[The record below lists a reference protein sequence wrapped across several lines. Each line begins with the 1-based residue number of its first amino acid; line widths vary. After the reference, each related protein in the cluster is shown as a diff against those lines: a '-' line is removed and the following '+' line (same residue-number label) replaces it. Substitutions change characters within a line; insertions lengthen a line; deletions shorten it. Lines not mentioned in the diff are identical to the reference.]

1 MLNKFKILIFII
13 FIFQSNILLA
23 QDQFNFDV
31 TEIEIK
37 ENGNKFFGLKRGTI
51 TTDSG
56 LVINADKFI
65 YDKILNILDA
75 EGNVKIIDKLNNY
88 TIYTSK
94 ITYLKNDEIIFTKGD
109 SKAVNDNTVILAQ
122 EFKYLK
128 KTNLLIAKNKVTI
141 DDPDED
147 IVIFSQEITYDQN
160 KNVIF
165 TEGFTEA
172 RVQNKYNFY
181 SKNVFYNKQNAELSS
196 KKKTQ
201 VLDDKYN
208 LYELDKFNYSK
219 KEFLLKG
226 ENVKIKTNFNSNI
239 NSDEYFFESGFF
251 DLDNR
256 NFNAS
261 NTKISMQKSIFGNIE
276 NDPRLFGVTSFKEG
290 KITQV
295 NKGMFTSCKKR
306 EGCPPW
312 SIQAQKIIHDKK
324 KKQLIYDHA
333 FIKVYDFPIV
343 YFPKFFHP
351 DPTVKRQ
358 SGLLKPIL
366 NESEILG
373 SSLQLPYFKILSTDR
388 DITFRP
394 NIFNN
399 NIFMLQ
405 NEYREKTENSTL
417 IADFAFTNGY
427 KSSLSNKKK
436 SISHL
441 FAKYKSNLN
450 LNNFISSKLN
460 INLEKVT
467 NDTYL
472 KVFDGNLSEMAVRPD
487 KNNLISSIDLSL
499 EHDDFNFSTGLT
511 SYETLSG
518 KNSDRYQYVL
528 PYFNFSKN
536 LFENQDLFNI
546 SFNSSGS
553 NNLKNTNNLRSRI
566 VNDINIES
574 NDYIFDSGLKNK
586 FGTYLKN
593 LNTTGKNDDLYK
605 SSPQV
610 ELMGIFEMSSSL
622 PLIKYGEMFNDYIE
636 PKISFRF
643 NPSDMKDH
651 SNSSRKINTSNI
663 FEINRLGLTDTFEEG
678 KSLTIGF
685 EYKKERIENINN
697 YFGFKVGSVFRHDD
711 EVRIPSSSSIKQSGD
726 LIGSVEGNL
735 NKNFNF
741 SYDFAIDNNYKTL
754 EYNSFNADFN
764 FNKFSTGIKFI
775 EENGKIGDANSI
787 ENTLSYKF
795 DENNYLSFN
804 TRRNRK
810 INFTEFYDLIYEY
823 KNDCLTAGIK
833 FKKTYY
839 QDRDL
844 LPTENLI
851 FSITLFP
858 ITTYEKDFNN
868 LQETIDRLKE

>member
-1 MLNKFKILIFII
+1 MLNKFKILIFIL
-13 FIFQSNILLA
+13 FIFQFNILLA

-75 EGNVKIIDKLNNY
+75 QGNVKIIDKLNNY
-88 TIYTSK
+88 TIYTNK

-141 DDPDED
+141 NDPDED

-219 KEFLLKG
+219 KDFLLKG

-295 NKGMFTSCKKR
+295 NKGIFTSCKKR

-324 KKQLIYDHA
+324 KKQLIYDNA
-333 FIKVYDFPIV
+333 FLKVYDFPIV

-366 NESEILG
+366 NESETLG

-663 FEINRLGLTDTFEEG
+663 FEINRLGLADTFEEG

-726 LIGSVEGNL
+726 LIGSIQSNL
-735 NKNFNF
+735 NKNLNF

-787 ENTLSYKF
+787 ENTLRYNF

-810 INFTEFYDLIYEY
+810 ISFTEYYNLIYEY

-833 FKKTYY
+833 YKKTYY

-844 LPTENLI
+844 LPTENFMI
-851 FSITLFP
+851 SITLFP
-858 ITTYEKDFNN
+858 LTTYETNFDG
-868 LQETIDRLKE
+868 IR

>member
-75 EGNVKIIDKLNNY
+75 HGNVKIIDKLNNY
-88 TIYTSK
+88 TIYTNK

-295 NKGMFTSCKKR
+295 NKGIFTSCKKR

-333 FIKVYDFPIV
+333 FLKVYDFPIV

-487 KNNLISSIDLSL
+487 KNNLTSSIDLSL

-643 NPSDMKDH
+643 NPSNMKDY

-726 LIGSVEGNL
+726 LIGSIQSNL
-735 NKNFNF
+735 NKNLNF

-787 ENTLSYKF
+787 ENTLRYNF

-810 INFTEFYDLIYEY
+810 ISFTEYYNLIYEY

-833 FKKTYY
+833 YNKTFY

-844 LPTENLI
+844 LPAENFM

-858 ITTYEKDFNN
+858 LTTYETNFDGI
-868 LQETIDRLKE
+868 Q

>member
-75 EGNVKIIDKLNNY
+75 QGNVKIIDKFNNY
-88 TIYTSK
+88 TIYTNK

-295 NKGMFTSCKKR
+295 NKGIFTSCKKR

-324 KKQLIYDHA
+324 KKQLIYDNA
-333 FIKVYDFPIV
+333 FLKVYDFPIV

-366 NESEILG
+366 NESETLG

-643 NPSDMKDH
+643 NPSDMKDY

-735 NKNFNF
+735 NKNLNF

-787 ENTLSYKF
+787 ENTLRYNF

-810 INFTEFYDLIYEY
+810 ISFTEYYNLIYEY

-833 FKKTYY
+833 YNKTFY

-844 LPTENLI
+844 LPAENFM

-858 ITTYEKDFNN
+858 LTTYETNFDGI
-868 LQETIDRLKE
+868 Q

>member
-1 MLNKFKILIFII
+1 MLNKFKILIFIL
-13 FIFQSNILLA
+13 FIFQFNILQA

-37 ENGNKFFGLKRGTI
+37 ENGNKFFGLKRGKI

-75 EGNVKIIDKLNNY
+75 QGNVKIIDKFNNY
-88 TIYTSK
+88 TIYTNK

-290 KITQV
+290 EITQV
-295 NKGMFTSCKKR
+295 NKGIFTSCKKR

-324 KKQLIYDHA
+324 KKQLIYDNA
-333 FIKVYDFPIV
+333 FLKVYDFPIV

-643 NPSDMKDH
+643 NPSNMKDY

-735 NKNFNF
+735 NKNLNF

-787 ENTLSYKF
+787 ENTLRYNF

-810 INFTEFYDLIYEY
+810 ISFTEYYNLIYEY

-833 FKKTYY
+833 YNKTYY

-844 LPTENLI
+844 LPTENFMI
-851 FSITLFP
+851 SITLFP
-858 ITTYEKDFNN
+858 LTTYETNFDG
-868 LQETIDRLKE
+868 IR

>member
-75 EGNVKIIDKLNNY
+75 QGNVKIIDKLNNY
-88 TIYTSK
+88 TIYTNK

-219 KEFLLKG
+219 KDFLLKG

-711 EVRIPSSSSIKQSGD
+711 QVRIPSSSSIKQSGD
-726 LIGSVEGNL
+726 LIGSIQSNL
-735 NKNFNF
+735 NKNLNF

-787 ENTLSYKF
+787 ENTLRYNF

-810 INFTEFYDLIYEY
+810 ISFTEYYNLIYEY

-833 FKKTYY
+833 YNKTFY

-844 LPTENLI
+844 LPAENFM

-858 ITTYEKDFNN
+858 LTTYETNFDGI
-868 LQETIDRLKE
+868 Q

>member
-1 MLNKFKILIFII
+1 MKNKINKIIYL
-13 FIFQSNILLA
+13 FIFLLLSFSA
-23 QDQFNFDV
+23 NSQEQFNFDV
-31 TEIEIK
+31 TQIDIL
-37 ENGNKFFGLKRGTI
+37 ENGNKFIGTKRGTI

-56 LVINADKFI
+56 VVINADKFI
-65 YDKILNILDA
+65 YNKILNILDA
-75 EGNVKIIDKLNNY
+75 QGDIKIIDKFNNF
-88 TIYTSK
+88 TIYTNE
-94 ITYLKNDEIIFTKGD
+94 ITYLKNNEIIFTKGD
-109 SKAVNDNTVILAQ
+109 SRADNDNTTILAQ

-128 KTNLLIAKNKVTI
+128 KNNLLIAKNKVKI
-141 DDPDED
+141 DDADED
-147 IVIFSQEITYDQN
+147 IVIFSKEITYDQN
-160 KNVIF
+160 KNIIF

-181 SKNVFYNKQNAELSS
+181 SNNVFYNKQNTELAS

-201 VLDDKYN
+201 ILDDKFN
-208 LYELDKFNYSK
+208 LYELDEFNYSK

-226 ENVKIKTNFNSNI
+226 KNIKIKTNINSNN
-239 NSDEYFFESGFF
+239 NSDEYFFDSGFF
-251 DLDNR
+251 DLNNR
-256 NFNAS
+256 NFDAG
-261 NTKISMQKSIFGNIE
+261 NTKISMKKTIFGNIE
-276 NDPRLFGVTSFKEG
+276 NDPRLLGVRSFKEG
-290 KITQV
+290 EITQV
-295 NKGMFTSCKKR
+295 NKGIFTSCKKR

-324 KKQLIYDHA
+324 KKKLIYDHA
-333 FIKVYDFPIV
+333 LLKVYDFPIV

-366 NESEILG
+366 NESKILG
-373 SSLQLPYFKILSTDR
+373 SSLQLPYFKNLSTNR

-394 NIFNN
+394 NIFNKD
-399 NIFMLQ
+399 IFMLQ
-405 NEYREKTENSTL
+405 NEYREKRKNSTL
-417 IADFAFTNGY
+417 LADFAFTKGY
-427 KSSLSNKKK
+427 KSSLSNEEK

-450 LNNFISSKLN
+450 LDNFISSKLN

-472 KVFDGNLSEMAVRPD
+472 KVFDGNLSEMVIRPN
-487 KNNLISSIDLSL
+487 KNNLTSSIDLSL

-643 NPSDMKDH
+643 NPSDMKDY

-663 FEINRLGLTDTFEEG
+663 FEINRLGLADTFEEG

-735 NKNFNF
+735 NKNLNF

-775 EENGKIGDANSI
+775 EENGKVGDANSI
-787 ENTLSYKF
+787 ENTLRYNF

-810 INFTEFYDLIYEY
+810 INLTEYYDLIYEY

-833 FKKTYY
+833 YNKTYY

-844 LPTENLI
+844 QPTENFMI
-851 FSITLFP
+851 SITLFP
-858 ITTYEKDFNN
+858 LTTYETNFDGI
-868 LQETIDRLKE
+868 Q

>member
-201 VLDDKYN
+201 VLDDKYT

-366 NESEILG
+366 NESETLG

-636 PKISFRF
+636 PKISLRF
-643 NPSDMKDH
+643 NPSDMKDY

-663 FEINRLGLTDTFEEG
+663 FEINRLGLVDTFEEG

-697 YFGFKVGSVFRHDD
+697 YFRFKVGSVFRND
-711 EVRIPSSSSIKQSGD
+711 EEERIPSSSSIKQSGD

-735 NKNFNF
+735 NENFNF

-787 ENTLSYKF
+787 ENTLRYNF

-810 INFTEFYDLIYEY
+810 ISFTEYYNLIYEY

-833 FKKTYY
+833 YNKTYY

-844 LPTENLI
+844 LPTENFMI
-851 FSITLFP
+851 SITLFP
-858 ITTYEKDFNN
+858 LTTYETNFDGI
-868 LQETIDRLKE
+868 Q

>member
-1 MLNKFKILIFII
+1 MLNKFKILIFIL
-13 FIFQSNILLA
+13 FIFQFNILQA

-75 EGNVKIIDKLNNY
+75 QGNVKIIDKLNNY
-88 TIYTSK
+88 TIYTNK

-141 DDPDED
+141 NDPDED

-219 KEFLLKG
+219 KDFLLKG

-295 NKGMFTSCKKR
+295 NKGIFTSCKKR

-324 KKQLIYDHA
+324 KKQLIYDNA
-333 FIKVYDFPIV
+333 FLKVYDFPIV

-427 KSSLSNKKK
+427 KSSLSNKKN

-726 LIGSVEGNL
+726 LIGSIQSNL
-735 NKNFNF
+735 NKNLNF

-787 ENTLSYKF
+787 ENTLRYNF

-810 INFTEFYDLIYEY
+810 ISFTEYYNLIYEY

-833 FKKTYY
+833 YNKTYY

-844 LPTENLI
+844 LPTENFMI
-851 FSITLFP
+851 SITLFP
-858 ITTYEKDFNN
+858 LTTYETNFDG
-868 LQETIDRLKE
+868 IR

>member
-1 MLNKFKILIFII
+1 MLNKFKILIFIL
-13 FIFQSNILLA
+13 FIFQFNILQA

-37 ENGNKFFGLKRGTI
+37 ENGNKFFGLKRGKI

-75 EGNVKIIDKLNNY
+75 HGNVKIIDKLNNY
-88 TIYTSK
+88 TIYTNK

-261 NTKISMQKSIFGNIE
+261 NTKISMQKGIFGNIE

-295 NKGMFTSCKKR
+295 NKGIFTSCKKR

-366 NESEILG
+366 NESETLG

-643 NPSDMKDH
+643 NPSNMKDY

-663 FEINRLGLTDTFEEG
+663 FEINRLGLADTFEEG

-735 NKNFNF
+735 NKNLNF

-787 ENTLSYKF
+787 ENTLRYNF

-810 INFTEFYDLIYEY
+810 ISFTEYYNLIYEY

-833 FKKTYY
+833 YNKTFY

-844 LPTENLI
+844 LPAENFM

-858 ITTYEKDFNN
+858 LTTYETNFDGI
-868 LQETIDRLKE
+868 Q

>member
-88 TIYTSK
+88 TIYTNK

-219 KEFLLKG
+219 KDFLLKG

-366 NESEILG
+366 NESETLG

-643 NPSDMKDH
+643 NPSDMKDY

-663 FEINRLGLTDTFEEG
+663 FEINRLGLADTFEEG

-735 NKNFNF
+735 NENLNF

-787 ENTLSYKF
+787 ENTLRYNF

-810 INFTEFYDLIYEY
+810 ISFTEYYNLIYEY

-833 FKKTYY
+833 YNKTYY

-844 LPTENLI
+844 LPTENFMI
-851 FSITLFP
+851 SITLFP
-858 ITTYEKDFNN
+858 LTTYETNFDGI
-868 LQETIDRLKE
+868 Q

>member
-37 ENGNKFFGLKRGTI
+37 ENGNKFFGLKRGSI

-75 EGNVKIIDKLNNY
+75 QGNVKIIDKLNNY
-88 TIYTSK
+88 TIYTNK

-366 NESEILG
+366 NESETLG

-643 NPSDMKDH
+643 NPSDMKDY

-711 EVRIPSSSSIKQSGD
+711 QVRIPSSSSIKQSGD
-726 LIGSVEGNL
+726 LIGSIQSNL
-735 NKNFNF
+735 NKNLNF
-741 SYDFAIDNNYKTL
+741 SYDFAIDNNYKTF

-787 ENTLSYKF
+787 ENTLRYNF

-810 INFTEFYDLIYEY
+810 ISFTEYYNLIYEY

-833 FKKTYY
+833 YNKTYY

-844 LPTENLI
+844 LPTENFMI
-851 FSITLFP
+851 SITLFP
-858 ITTYEKDFNN
+858 LTTYETNFDGI
-868 LQETIDRLKE
+868 Q

>member
-37 ENGNKFFGLKRGTI
+37 ENGNKFFGLKRGSI

-75 EGNVKIIDKLNNY
+75 QGNVKIIDKLNNY
-88 TIYTSK
+88 TIYTNK

-643 NPSDMKDH
+643 NPSDMKDY

-663 FEINRLGLTDTFEEG
+663 FEINRLGLADTFEEG

-726 LIGSVEGNL
+726 LIGSIQSNL
-735 NKNFNF
+735 NKNLNF

-787 ENTLSYKF
+787 ENTLRYNF

-810 INFTEFYDLIYEY
+810 ISFTEYYNLIYEY

-833 FKKTYY
+833 YNKTFY

-844 LPTENLI
+844 LPAENFM

-858 ITTYEKDFNN
+858 LTTYETNFDGI
-868 LQETIDRLKE
+868 Q

>member
-1 MLNKFKILIFII
+1 MLNKFKILFFIL
-13 FIFQSNILLA
+13 FIFQFNILLA

-56 LVINADKFI
+56 LVINADRFI

-75 EGNVKIIDKLNNY
+75 QGNVKIIDKLNNY
-88 TIYTSK
+88 TIYTNK

-219 KEFLLKG
+219 KDFLLKG

-324 KKQLIYDHA
+324 KKQLIYDNA
-333 FIKVYDFPIV
+333 FLKVYDFPIV

-643 NPSDMKDH
+643 NPSDMKDY

-787 ENTLSYKF
+787 ENTLRYNF

-810 INFTEFYDLIYEY
+810 ISFTEYYNLIYEY

-833 FKKTYY
+833 YNKTFY

-844 LPTENLI
+844 LPTENFMI
-851 FSITLFP
+851 SITLFP
-858 ITTYEKDFNN
+858 LTTYETNFDG
-868 LQETIDRLKE
+868 IR

>member
-13 FIFQSNILLA
+13 FIFQFNILLA

-51 TTDSG
+51 TTENG

-88 TIYTSK
+88 TIYTNK

-201 VLDDKYN
+201 VLDDKNN

-219 KEFLLKG
+219 KDFLLKG

-261 NTKISMQKSIFGNIE
+261 NTKISMQKGIFGNIE

-472 KVFDGNLSEMAVRPD
+472 KVFDGNLSEMIIRPN
-487 KNNLISSIDLSL
+487 KNNLTSSIDLSL

-643 NPSDMKDH
+643 NPSDMKDY

-663 FEINRLGLTDTFEEG
+663 FEINRLGLADTFEEG

-697 YFGFKVGSVFRHDD
+697 YFRFKVGSVFRND
-711 EVRIPSSSSIKQSGD
+711 EEERIPSSSSIKQSGD

-735 NKNFNF
+735 NENLNF

-787 ENTLSYKF
+787 ENTLRYNF

-810 INFTEFYDLIYEY
+810 ISFTEYYNLIYEY

-833 FKKTYY
+833 YNKTYY

-844 LPTENLI
+844 LPTENFMI
-851 FSITLFP
+851 SITLFP
-858 ITTYEKDFNN
+858 LTTYETNFDGI
-868 LQETIDRLKE
+868 Q

>member
-1 MLNKFKILIFII
+1 MLNKFKILIFIL
-13 FIFQSNILLA
+13 FIFQFNILQA

-88 TIYTSK
+88 TIYTNK

-219 KEFLLKG
+219 KDFLLKG

-295 NKGMFTSCKKR
+295 NKGIFTSCKKR

-333 FIKVYDFPIV
+333 FLKVYDFPIV

-366 NESEILG
+366 NESETLG

-643 NPSDMKDH
+643 NPSDMKDY

-663 FEINRLGLTDTFEEG
+663 FEINRLGLADTFEEG

-735 NKNFNF
+735 NKNLNF

-787 ENTLSYKF
+787 ENTLRYNF

-810 INFTEFYDLIYEY
+810 ISFTEYYNLIYEY

-833 FKKTYY
+833 YNKTYY

-844 LPTENLI
+844 LPTENFMI
-851 FSITLFP
+851 SITLFP
-858 ITTYEKDFNN
+858 LTTYETNFDG
-868 LQETIDRLKE
+868 IR

>member
-88 TIYTSK
+88 TIYTNK

-324 KKQLIYDHA
+324 KKQLIYDNA
-333 FIKVYDFPIV
+333 FLKVYDFPIV

-366 NESEILG
+366 NESETLG

-643 NPSDMKDH
+643 NPSDMKDY

-726 LIGSVEGNL
+726 LIGSIQSNL
-735 NKNFNF
+735 NKNLNF

-787 ENTLSYKF
+787 ENTLRYNF

-810 INFTEFYDLIYEY
+810 ISFTEYYNLIYEY

-833 FKKTYY
+833 YNKTYY

-844 LPTENLI
+844 LPTENFMI
-851 FSITLFP
+851 SITLFP
-858 ITTYEKDFNN
+858 LTTYETNFDGI
-868 LQETIDRLKE
+868 Q

>member
-1 MLNKFKILIFII
+1 MLNKFKILIFIL
-13 FIFQSNILLA
+13 FIFQFNILQA

-75 EGNVKIIDKLNNY
+75 QGNVKIIDKFNNH
-88 TIYTSK
+88 TIYTNK

-219 KEFLLKG
+219 KDFLLKG

-295 NKGMFTSCKKR
+295 NKGIFTSCKKR

-324 KKQLIYDHA
+324 KKQLIYDNA
-333 FIKVYDFPIV
+333 FLKVYDFPIV

-366 NESEILG
+366 NESETLG

-726 LIGSVEGNL
+726 LIGSIQSNL
-735 NKNFNF
+735 NKNLNF

-787 ENTLSYKF
+787 ENTLRYNF

-810 INFTEFYDLIYEY
+810 ISFTEYYNLIYEY

-833 FKKTYY
+833 YNKTYY

-844 LPTENLI
+844 LPTENFMI
-851 FSITLFP
+851 SITLFP
-858 ITTYEKDFNN
+858 LTTYETNFDGI
-868 LQETIDRLKE
+868 Q

>member
-1 MLNKFKILIFII
+1 MLNKFKILFFIL
-13 FIFQSNILLA
+13 FIFQFNILLA

-37 ENGNKFFGLKRGTI
+37 ENGNKFFGLKRGKI
-51 TTDSG
+51 ITDSG

-75 EGNVKIIDKLNNY
+75 QGNVKIIDKLNNY
-88 TIYTSK
+88 TIYTNK

-128 KTNLLIAKNKVTI
+128 KTNLLIAKDKVTI
-141 DDPDED
+141 NDPDED

-219 KEFLLKG
+219 KDFLLKG

-256 NFNAS
+256 NFNAG

-427 KSSLSNKKK
+427 KSSSSNKKK

-536 LFENQDLFNI
+536 LFENRDLFNI

-697 YFGFKVGSVFRHDD
+697 YCCYYFIIYFK
-711 EVRIPSSSSIKQSGD
+711 
-726 LIGSVEGNL
+726 
-735 NKNFNF
+735 
-741 SYDFAIDNNYKTL
+741 
-754 EYNSFNADFN
+754 
-764 FNKFSTGIKFI
+764 
-775 EENGKIGDANSI
+775 
-787 ENTLSYKF
+787 
-795 DENNYLSFN
+795 
-804 TRRNRK
+804 
-810 INFTEFYDLIYEY
+810 
-823 KNDCLTAGIK
+823 
-833 FKKTYY
+833 
-839 QDRDL
+839 
-844 LPTENLI
+844 
-851 FSITLFP
+851 
-858 ITTYEKDFNN
+858 
-868 LQETIDRLKE
+868 

>member
-88 TIYTSK
+88 TIYTNK

-141 DDPDED
+141 NDPDED

-219 KEFLLKG
+219 KDFLLKG

-324 KKQLIYDHA
+324 KKQLIYDNA
-333 FIKVYDFPIV
+333 FLKVYDFPIV

-366 NESEILG
+366 NESETLG

-643 NPSDMKDH
+643 NPSDMKDY

-663 FEINRLGLTDTFEEG
+663 FEINRLGLADTFEEG

-735 NKNFNF
+735 NKNLNF

-787 ENTLSYKF
+787 ENTLRYNF

-810 INFTEFYDLIYEY
+810 ISFTEYYNLIYEY

-833 FKKTYY
+833 YNKTFY

-844 LPTENLI
+844 LPAENFM

-858 ITTYEKDFNN
+858 LTTYETNFDGI
-868 LQETIDRLKE
+868 Q

>member
-56 LVINADKFI
+56 LVINADRFI
-65 YDKILNILDA
+65 YDKILNTLDA
-75 EGNVKIIDKLNNY
+75 QGNVKIIDKFNNH
-88 TIYTSK
+88 TIYTNK

-219 KEFLLKG
+219 KDFLLKG

-256 NFNAS
+256 NFNAG

-295 NKGMFTSCKKR
+295 NKGIFTSCKKR

-324 KKQLIYDHA
+324 KKQLIYDNA
-333 FIKVYDFPIV
+333 FLKVYDFPIV

-366 NESEILG
+366 NESETLG

-726 LIGSVEGNL
+726 LIGSIQSNL
-735 NKNFNF
+735 NKNLNF

-787 ENTLSYKF
+787 ENTLRYNF

-810 INFTEFYDLIYEY
+810 ISFTEYYNLIYEY

-833 FKKTYY
+833 YNKTYY

-844 LPTENLI
+844 LPTENFMI
-851 FSITLFP
+851 SITLFP
-858 ITTYEKDFNN
+858 LTTYETNFDG
-868 LQETIDRLKE
+868 IR

>member
-75 EGNVKIIDKLNNY
+75 QGNVKIIDKLNNY
-88 TIYTSK
+88 TIYTNK

-295 NKGMFTSCKKR
+295 NKGIFTSCKKR

-726 LIGSVEGNL
+726 LIGSIQSNL
-735 NKNFNF
+735 NKNLNF

-787 ENTLSYKF
+787 ENTLRYNF

-810 INFTEFYDLIYEY
+810 ISFTEYYNLIYEY

-833 FKKTYY
+833 YNKTFY

-844 LPTENLI
+844 LPTENFMI
-851 FSITLFP
+851 SITLFP
-858 ITTYEKDFNN
+858 LTTYETNFDGI
-868 LQETIDRLKE
+868 Q

>member
-75 EGNVKIIDKLNNY
+75 QGNVKIIDKLNNY
-88 TIYTSK
+88 TIYTNK

-295 NKGMFTSCKKR
+295 NKGIFTSCKKR

-324 KKQLIYDHA
+324 KKQLIYDNA
-333 FIKVYDFPIV
+333 FLKVYDFPIV

-366 NESEILG
+366 NESETLG

-643 NPSDMKDH
+643 NPSDMKDY

-663 FEINRLGLTDTFEEG
+663 FEINRLGLADTFEEG

-726 LIGSVEGNL
+726 LIGSIQSNL
-735 NKNFNF
+735 NKNLNF

-787 ENTLSYKF
+787 ENTLRYNF

-810 INFTEFYDLIYEY
+810 ISFTEYYNLIYEY

-833 FKKTYY
+833 YNKTFY

-844 LPTENLI
+844 LPAENFM

-858 ITTYEKDFNN
+858 LTTYETNFDGI
-868 LQETIDRLKE
+868 Q

>member
-1 MLNKFKILIFII
+1 MLNKFKILIFIVV
-13 FIFQSNILLA
+13 IFQSNILLA

-75 EGNVKIIDKLNNY
+75 QGNVKIIDKLNNY
-88 TIYTSK
+88 TIYTNK

-141 DDPDED
+141 NDPDED

-256 NFNAS
+256 NFNAG

-295 NKGMFTSCKKR
+295 NKGIFTSCKKR

-333 FIKVYDFPIV
+333 FLKVYDFPIV

-366 NESEILG
+366 NESETLG

-487 KNNLISSIDLSL
+487 KNNLTSSIDLSL

-643 NPSDMKDH
+643 NPSDMKDY
-651 SNSSRKINTSNI
+651 SNSSRKIDTSNI
-663 FEINRLGLTDTFEEG
+663 FEIDRLGLADTFEEG

-726 LIGSVEGNL
+726 LIGSIESNL
-735 NKNFNF
+735 NKNLNF

-787 ENTLSYKF
+787 ENTLRYNF

-810 INFTEFYDLIYEY
+810 ISFTEYYNLIYEY

-833 FKKTYY
+833 YNKTYY

-844 LPTENLI
+844 LPTENFMI
-851 FSITLFP
+851 SITLFP
-858 ITTYEKDFNN
+858 LTTYETNFDGI
-868 LQETIDRLKE
+868 Q

>member
-1 MLNKFKILIFII
+1 MLNKFKILIFIL
-13 FIFQSNILLA
+13 FIFQFNILLA

-75 EGNVKIIDKLNNY
+75 QGNVKIIDKLNNY
-88 TIYTSK
+88 TIYTNK

-128 KTNLLIAKNKVTI
+128 KTNLLIAKNKVRI

-160 KNVIF
+160 KNIIF

-276 NDPRLFGVTSFKEG
+276 NDPRLFGVTSFKKG

-295 NKGMFTSCKKR
+295 NKGIFTSCKKR

-324 KKQLIYDHA
+324 KKQLIYDNA
-333 FIKVYDFPIV
+333 FLKVYDFPIV

-366 NESEILG
+366 NESETLG

-427 KSSLSNKKK
+427 KSSSSNKKK

-487 KNNLISSIDLSL
+487 KNNLTSSIDLSL

-593 LNTTGKNDDLYK
+593 LNTSGKNDDLYK

-643 NPSDMKDH
+643 NPSNMKDY

-663 FEINRLGLTDTFEEG
+663 FEINRLGLADTFEEG

-726 LIGSVEGNL
+726 LIGSIQSNL
-735 NKNFNF
+735 NKNLNF
-741 SYDFAIDNNYKTL
+741 SYDFAIDNNYKTF

-787 ENTLSYKF
+787 ENTLRYNF

-810 INFTEFYDLIYEY
+810 ISFTEYYNLIYEY

-833 FKKTYY
+833 YNKTYY

-844 LPTENLI
+844 LPTENFMI
-851 FSITLFP
+851 SITLFP
-858 ITTYEKDFNN
+858 LTTYETNFDGI
-868 LQETIDRLKE
+868 Q

>member
-88 TIYTSK
+88 IIYTNK

-172 RVQNKYNFY
+172 IVQNKYNFY

-201 VLDDKYN
+201 VLDDKYT

-251 DLDNR
+251 NLDNR
-256 NFNAS
+256 NFNAGK
-261 NTKISMQKSIFGNIE
+261 TKISMQKSLFGNIE

-685 EYKKERIENINN
+685 EYKKERIKNINN

-711 EVRIPSSSSIKQSGD
+711 QVRIPSSSSIKQSGD
-726 LIGSVEGNL
+726 LIGSIQSNL
-735 NKNFNF
+735 NKNLNF
-741 SYDFAIDNNYKTL
+741 SYDFAIDNNYKTF

-787 ENTLSYKF
+787 ENTLRYNF

-810 INFTEFYDLIYEY
+810 ISFTEYYNLIYEY

-833 FKKTYY
+833 YNKTYY

-844 LPTENLI
+844 LPTENFMI
-851 FSITLFP
+851 SITLFP
-858 ITTYEKDFNN
+858 LTTYESNFDG
-868 LQETIDRLKE
+868 IR

>member
-1 MLNKFKILIFII
+1 MLNKFKILIFIL
-13 FIFQSNILLA
+13 FIFQFNILLA

-75 EGNVKIIDKLNNY
+75 QGNVKIIDKFNNY
-88 TIYTSK
+88 TIYTNK

-295 NKGMFTSCKKR
+295 NKGIFTSCKKR

-333 FIKVYDFPIV
+333 FLKVYDFPIV

-574 NDYIFDSGLKNK
+574 NDYIFDFGLKNK

-726 LIGSVEGNL
+726 LIGSIQSNL
-735 NKNFNF
+735 NKNLNF

-787 ENTLSYKF
+787 ENTLRYNF

-810 INFTEFYDLIYEY
+810 ISFTEYYNLIYEY

-833 FKKTYY
+833 YNKTYY

-844 LPTENLI
+844 LPTENFMI
-851 FSITLFP
+851 SITLFP
-858 ITTYEKDFNN
+858 LTTYETNFDGI
-868 LQETIDRLKE
+868 Q

>member
-1 MLNKFKILIFII
+1 MISKFKILIFII
-13 FIFQSNILLA
+13 VIFQSNILLA
-23 QDQFNFDV
+23 QDQFNFDI

-37 ENGNKFFGLKRGTI
+37 ENGNKFIGLKRGTI

-56 LVINADKFI
+56 VVIDADKFI

-75 EGNVKIIDKLNNY
+75 KGNVKIIDKFNNY
-88 TIYTSK
+88 TIYTNN

-122 EFKYLK
+122 EFKYIK
-128 KTNLLIAKNKVTI
+128 KNNLLIAKNKVKI
-141 DDPDED
+141 DDPEED
-147 IVIFSQEITYDQN
+147 IVIFSEEITYDQN
-160 KNVIF
+160 KNIIF
-165 TEGFTEA
+165 TEDFTEV

-181 SKNVFYNKQNAELSS
+181 SNNVFYNKLTDELSS

-201 VLDDKYN
+201 VLDDKFN
-208 LYELDKFNYSK
+208 LYELDDFNYSK

-226 ENVKIKTNFNSNI
+226 KNVKIKTNFNSKND
-239 NSDEYFFESGFF
+239 SDEYFFDSGFF
-251 DLDNR
+251 DLNNR
-256 NFNAS
+256 NFNAG
-261 NTKISMQKSIFGNIE
+261 NTKISMKKSVFGNIE
-276 NDPRLFGVTSFKEG
+276 NDPRLLGVNSFKKGE
-290 KITQV
+290 ITQI
-295 NKGMFTSCKKR
+295 NKGIFTSCKKR

-333 FIKVYDFPIV
+333 LLKVYDFPIV

-366 NESEILG
+366 NKSEILG
-373 SSLQLPYFKILSTDR
+373 SSLQLPYFKILSTQR
-388 DITFRP
+388 DITIRP
-394 NIFNN
+394 NVFNN

-405 NEYREKTENSTL
+405 NEYREKTKNSTL
-417 IADFAFTNGY
+417 LADFAFTSGY
-427 KSSLSNKKK
+427 KSSLSDKKK
-436 SISHL
+436 SIFHL

-450 LNNFISSKLN
+450 LDNFITSKLD

-472 KVFDGNLSEMAVRPD
+472 KVFDGNLSEMVIRPD
-487 KNNLISSIDLSL
+487 KNNLTSSIKLSL

-518 KNSDRYQYVL
+518 KDSDRYQYVL

-536 LFENQDLFNI
+536 LFENQNFLNI
-546 SFNSSGS
+546 SLNSSGS

-566 VNDINIES
+566 VNNISIES
-574 NDYIFDSGLKNK
+574 NDYIFDSGLKNN

-593 LNTTGKNDDLYK
+593 LNTAGKNDDLYK

-610 ELMGIFEMSSSL
+610 ELMGILEMSSSL
-622 PLIKYGEMFNDYIE
+622 PLIKYDEIFNNYIE

-643 NPSDMKDH
+643 NPSKMKDY
-651 SNSSRKINTSNI
+651 SNSSRKINSSNI
-663 FEINRLGLTDTFEEG
+663 FAIDRLSLIDTFEEG
-678 KSLTIGF
+678 KSLTMGF
-685 EYKKERIENINN
+685 EYKKERIEDINK
-697 YFGFKVGSVFRHDD
+697 YFGFKVASVFRHDNNA
-711 EVRIPSSSSIKQSGD
+711 RIPSSSSIKQSGD
-726 LIGSVEGNL
+726 LIGSIQNNL
-735 NKNFNF
+735 NKNLNF

-754 EYNSFNADFN
+754 EYNSINANFN

-775 EENGKIGDANSI
+775 EENGKVGDANSI
-787 ENTLSYKF
+787 ENTLRYNF
-795 DENNYLSFN
+795 DEKNYLTFN

-810 INFTEFYDLIYEY
+810 INLTEYYDLIYEY

-833 FKKTYY
+833 YKKTFY

-844 LPTENLI
+844 LPTENFMI
-851 FSITLFP
+851 SITLFP
-858 ITTYEKDFNN
+858 LATYETN
-868 LQETIDRLKE
+868 LDGIQ

>member
-75 EGNVKIIDKLNNY
+75 QGNVKIIDKLNNY
-88 TIYTSK
+88 TIYTNK

-165 TEGFTEA
+165 TECFTEA
-172 RVQNKYNFY
+172 IVQNKYNFY

-219 KEFLLKG
+219 KDFLLKG

-324 KKQLIYDHA
+324 KKQLIYDNA
-333 FIKVYDFPIV
+333 FLKVYDFPIV

-427 KSSLSNKKK
+427 KSSSSNKKK

-610 ELMGIFEMSSSL
+610 ELMGIFEMSTSL
-622 PLIKYGEMFNDYIE
+622 PLIKYGEIFNDYIE

-711 EVRIPSSSSIKQSGD
+711 QVRIPSSSSIKQSGD
-726 LIGSVEGNL
+726 LIGSIQSNL
-735 NKNFNF
+735 NKNLNF
-741 SYDFAIDNNYKTL
+741 SYDFAIDNDYKTF

-787 ENTLSYKF
+787 ENTLRYNF

-810 INFTEFYDLIYEY
+810 ISFTEYYNLIYEY

-833 FKKTYY
+833 YNKTYY

-844 LPTENLI
+844 LPTENFMI
-851 FSITLFP
+851 SITLFP
-858 ITTYEKDFNN
+858 LTTYETNFDG
-868 LQETIDRLKE
+868 IR

>member
-88 TIYTSK
+88 TIYTNK

-141 DDPDED
+141 IDPDED

-251 DLDNR
+251 NLDNR
-256 NFNAS
+256 NFSAGK
-261 NTKISMQKSIFGNIE
+261 TKISMQKSIFGNIE
-276 NDPRLFGVTSFKEG
+276 NDPRLFGVASFKEG

-295 NKGMFTSCKKR
+295 NKGIFTSCKKR

-324 KKQLIYDHA
+324 KKQLIYDNA
-333 FIKVYDFPIV
+333 FLKVYDFPIV

-366 NESEILG
+366 NESETLG
-373 SSLQLPYFKILSTDR
+373 SSLQLPYFKIISTDR

-427 KSSLSNKKK
+427 KSSSSNKKK

-499 EHDDFNFSTGLT
+499 EHNDFNFSTGLT

-566 VNDINIES
+566 VNDLNIES

-643 NPSDMKDH
+643 NPSNMKDY

-787 ENTLSYKF
+787 ENTLRYNF

-810 INFTEFYDLIYEY
+810 ISFTEYYNLIYEY

-833 FKKTYY
+833 YNKTFY

-844 LPTENLI
+844 LPAENFM

-858 ITTYEKDFNN
+858 LTTYETNFDGI
-868 LQETIDRLKE
+868 Q